1 MTFCSICAVNKLNR
15 RCWIINKSFWFDS
28 NFLTSEEQEDVSSY
42 CEGKKTNENGNE
54 FENENKNKNENE
66 NDKENQNENQN
77 ENENENAVEIINGSF
92 AWEEGDFEL
101 SRLNLEIE
109 KGTLNVI
116 VGPVGSGKSSLI
128 SAILGQ
134 MKKTEGKFVCSTSWF
149 FINIFFI

>member
-1 MTFCSICAVNKLNR
+1 M
-15 RCWIINKSFWFDS
+15 
-28 NFLTSEEQEDVSSY
+28 TSEEQEDVSSY
-42 CEGKKTNENGNE
+42 CEGNKTNENGNE

-66 NDKENQNENQN
+66 NDKENQNENQ
-77 ENENENAVEIINGSF
+77 NENAVEIINGSF

-134 MKKTEGKFVCSTSWF
+134 MKKTEGKLICSTSLFLNEYFLNLTFW
-149 FINIFFI
+149 